1 MVAVLRARGRNLTF
15 SYPLFA
21 IKEYTGVSR
30 NTESDES
37 VNADRATP
45 KGIMGSVSLLF
56 DRSYQCFMD
65 SAFFAI
71 GHHEPV
77 NQGERP
83 LLMTPCGIVVYPFIG
98 QCFPKKFLLSGEG

>member
-1 MVAVLRARGRNLTF
+1 
-15 SYPLFA
+15 
-21 IKEYTGVSR
+21 
-30 NTESDES
+30 
-37 VNADRATP
+37 
-45 KGIMGSVSLLF
+45 MGSVSLPLF

-65 SAFFAI
+65 SPFFAI

-98 QCFPKKFLLSGEG
+98 QCFPETGLTEWGGVNFKSFLKQQNVRTD